1 METGDK
7 WCPSEVSTGMSTL
20 IFFISDINSG
30 MKCNIM
36 ESTDDTKLYGAVNIP
51 KEQYDIQ
58 RDLGRLKQCT
68 QVNLTR
74 SNKSKCKVTQLGR
87 GNPYYQYKLGDVR
100 MEHSPDEKDLQVPVN
115 GKLDMS

>member
-7 WCPSEVSTGMSTL
+7 WCPSGVSTGMSTL

-30 MKCNIM
+30 IKCTIM
-36 ESTDDTKLYGAVNIP
+36 ESTDDTKLYGAVNTP
-51 KEQYDIQ
+51 EEQYDIQ